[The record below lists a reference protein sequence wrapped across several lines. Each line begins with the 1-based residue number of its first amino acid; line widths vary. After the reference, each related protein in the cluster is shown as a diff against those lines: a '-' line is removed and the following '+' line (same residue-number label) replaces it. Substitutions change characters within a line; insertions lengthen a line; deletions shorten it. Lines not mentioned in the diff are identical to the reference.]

1 MAFSGLGAAVG
12 RAVATH
18 HLRRA
23 VPEQVLAIELA
34 CVVRDGSG
42 GERVAEAVGVEPSY
56 AGVPAEPAQLVCPAS
71 PLGRPDGASRDR
83 DDDAWWRLRA
93 RPALPRAPGG
103 AT

>member
-12 RAVATH
+12 RAVAPH

-56 AGVPAEPAQLVCPAS
+56 AGGGTILR
-71 PLGRPDGASRDR
+71 GRRT
-83 DDDAWWRLRA
+83 LR
-93 RPALPRAPGG
+93 RPRKGLFSV
-103 AT
+103 